1 MGGLVLFVIALMA
14 LFEWALEPLM
24 ISLQRLFTLRELIWI
39 PLLVVVALLLSPVT
53 MKEPLSKISVS
64 SSTSTSTMQNSIST

>member
-1 MGGLVLFVIALMA
+1 MGGLVLFVIVWMA

-39 PLLVVVALLLSPVT
+39 PLLLLVALLLSPNGDPHKAIT
-53 MKEPLSKISVS
+53 KGKTP
-64 SSTSTSTMQNSIST
+64 

>member
-1 MGGLVLFVIALMA
+1 MA

-39 PLLVVVALLLSPVT
+39 PLMLLVALLLSPNGDPHKAIT
-53 MKEPLSKISVS
+53 KGKTP
-64 SSTSTSTMQNSIST
+64 

>member
-24 ISLQRLFTLRELIWI
+24 ISLQRLFTLRELICSGPKRHQRQTAI
-39 PLLVVVALLLSPVT
+39 AGQKLRDRAT
-53 MKEPLSKISVS
+53 A
-64 SSTSTSTMQNSIST
+64 

>member
-1 MGGLVLFVIALMA
+1 MGGLVLFVVALMA

-39 PLLVVVALLLSPVT
+39 PALLLVALLLSR
-53 MKEPLSKISVS
+53 
-64 SSTSTSTMQNSIST
+64 NSNAHKGITKGKTP

>member
-39 PLLVVVALLLSPVT
+39 PFLLLMALLLSPNADPHKAIT
-53 MKEPLSKISVS
+53 KGKTP
-64 SSTSTSTMQNSIST
+64 